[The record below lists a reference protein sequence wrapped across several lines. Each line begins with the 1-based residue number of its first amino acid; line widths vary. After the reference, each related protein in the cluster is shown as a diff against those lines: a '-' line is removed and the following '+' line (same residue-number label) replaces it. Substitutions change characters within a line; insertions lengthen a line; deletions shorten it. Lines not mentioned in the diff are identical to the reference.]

1 MNAYKKEELEQQA
14 KLSQLVDKVLQWRA
28 DRNLNDQVVGKAFE
42 KLVEEVQEISE
53 ALEIGDE
60 ASLVDAIGDTL
71 VCLIGICQVS
81 HLKLEGCLA
90 YAYNEIKD
98 RKGLLKNG
106 LFVKY
111 GDLSPQEREELDA
124 RIRG

>member
-28 DRNLNDQVVGKAFE
+28 DRKLNDQTIGKAFE
-42 KLVEEVQEISE
+42 KLVEEVGEISE
-53 ALEIGDE
+53 ALEIDNE
-60 ASLVDAIGDTL
+60 ALLVDAIGDTL
-71 VCLIGICQVS
+71 VCLIGLCQVS
-81 HLKLEGCLA
+81 NLKLDGCLA

-98 RKGLLKNG
+98 RKGLLKEG

-111 GDLSPQEREELDA
+111 DDLTAEEQQQLDL
-124 RIRG
+124 RIRD